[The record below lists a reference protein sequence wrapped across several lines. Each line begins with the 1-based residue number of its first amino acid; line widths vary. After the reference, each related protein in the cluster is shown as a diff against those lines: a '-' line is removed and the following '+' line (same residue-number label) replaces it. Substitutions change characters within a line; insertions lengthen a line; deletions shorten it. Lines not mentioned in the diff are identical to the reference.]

1 MRTKWKAWNAVH
13 LPLRVEFLTVSG
25 HLKIFCTILEF
36 SNVSLVCGYKIL
48 STYLRYLLN
57 LRCIPYPEST
67 PIIVI
72 MSYGVIRH
80 VVPTQNIMW
89 CDRIVGQ
96 ALSTDLFSS

>member
-48 STYLRYLLN
+48 STYLRYLQ
-57 LRCIPYPEST
+57 PEST